1 MLPNRKKLLGSKML
15 NPPQG
20 QDKKRE
26 RENEDDD
33 DDDHKL
39 ST

>member
-1 MLPNRKKLLGSKML
+1 MLPNRKKTAGQKML

-20 QDKKRE
+20 QDKE
-26 RENEDDD
+26 SENEDD